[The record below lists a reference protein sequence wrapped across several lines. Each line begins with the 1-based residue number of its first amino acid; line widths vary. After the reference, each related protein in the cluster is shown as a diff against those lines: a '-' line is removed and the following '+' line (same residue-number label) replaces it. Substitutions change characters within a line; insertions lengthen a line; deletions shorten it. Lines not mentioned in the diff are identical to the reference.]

1 MVAWSSKAFLE
12 REKIFAKKRSQRSH
26 VVNNLLISQSS
37 PHLWKVS
44 CLSLGLWHNETSL
57 SHSGAYF
64 YIFFKKQFLLG
75 SSNPF
80 VRNEEENG
88 GGHKSLQW

>member
-1 MVAWSSKAFLE
+1 M
-12 REKIFAKKRSQRSH
+12 SQRSH
-26 VVNNLLISQSS
+26 VVNILLIIVNPS
-37 PHLWKVS
+37 PFMESFLPVRQG
-44 CLSLGLWHNETSL
+44 LGLWHNETSF
-57 SHSGAYF
+57 SHNGSYF